1 MHWTSAAP
9 RARAAVVAAGRAGPA
24 DPALTS
30 PPILLFP
37 VTYRVNAA
45 GHMEVGGCDLVD
57 LAREHGTPLYVYD
70 EATVRQRSSEYMAA
84 MGPAGKV
91 LYSAKAFA
99 SPRFLRA
106 VAEEGLGLDVVS
118 AGELYLALRSGFPRD
133 RVHFLGN
140 NKSREDL
147 AAAFEAGATI
157 VIDGDYEFELLKDVV
172 PAGRR
177 TPVLLRL
184 SPGVKPD
191 THEHISTGQLDSKF
205 GFSIESG
212 AARRAV
218 ETALAHPRLELVG
231 LHSHIGSQIFG
242 LGAYEKAMGIMLD
255 FLAELRSEFQYE
267 PRQLG
272 AGGGLG
278 IAYTQNDDPPTPRQ
292 FVEVVLGAMVAGCE
306 KRGLKVPQLVVE
318 PGRSIA
324 GPAGVALYTVGSIKD
339 IPGVRRYVAVDGGM
353 GDNIRP
359 KLYGARYEAFLASAP
374 DRAPDRAAGGKVT
387 IAGKYCESTDIL
399 ITDIEMPALKAGD
412 IIALPAAGA
421 YCLAMASNYNGMP
434 RPEVLMLREG
444 TATVMRRRET
454 MDDLVAAEV
463 F

>member
-1 MHWTSAAP
+1 
-9 RARAAVVAAGRAGPA
+9 
-24 DPALTS
+24 
-30 PPILLFP
+30 LLYP

-45 GHMEVGGCDLVD
+45 GHMEVGGCDLVQ
-57 LAREHGTPLYVYD
+57 LARDHGTPLYVYD
-70 EATVRQRSSEYMAA
+70 EATVRQRSSEYVAA
-84 MGPAGKV
+84 MGSAGQV

-99 SPRFLRA
+99 SPQFLRV

-118 AGELYLALRSGFPRD
+118 AGELDLALRSGFPRD

-140 NKSREDL
+140 NKSRQDIE
-147 AAAFEAGATI
+147 AAYGAGATI
-157 VIDGDYEFELLKDVV
+157 VIDGAHEFDLLGDIV
-172 PAGRR
+172 PEGKR
-177 TPVLLRL
+177 TPVMLRI

-191 THEHISTGQLDSKF
+191 TLDHISTGQLDSKF

-212 AARRAV
+212 AARKAV
-218 ETALAHPRLELVG
+218 EEALRHPRLDLVG
-231 LHSHIGSQIFG
+231 LHSHIGSQIFA
-242 LGAYEKAMGIMLD
+242 LGAYEDAMEIMLD
-255 FLAELRSEFQYE
+255 LLVQLRDEVKFE
-267 PRQLG
+267 PRKLG

-278 IAYTQNDDPPTPRQ
+278 IAYTHQDDPPTPRH
-292 FVEVVLGAMVAGCE
+292 FVETVRHALDSGCAA
-306 KRGLKVPQLVVE
+306 RGLKVPQLVVE

-359 KLYGARYEAFLASAP
+359 KLYGARYEAILASAP
-374 DRAPDRAAGGKVT
+374 DRAPEGKVT

-399 ITDIEMPALKAGD
+399 ITDIEMPDLKPGD
-412 IIALPAAGA
+412 IICVPAAGA

-434 RPEVLMLREG
+434 RPEVLMVRDG
-444 TATVMRRRET
+444 KARVMRRRET
-454 MDDLVAAEV
+454 LDDLVAAEV

>member
-1 MHWTSAAP
+1 
-9 RARAAVVAAGRAGPA
+9 
-24 DPALTS
+24 
-30 PPILLFP
+30 
-37 VTYRVNAA
+37 
-45 GHMEVGGCDLVD
+45 MEVGGCDLVE

-70 EATVRQRSSEYMAA
+70 EATVRQRCSEYVAA
-84 MGPAGKV
+84 MGSGGQV

-99 SPRFLRA
+99 SPQFLRV

-118 AGELYLALRSGFPRD
+118 AGELDLALRSGFPRE

-140 NKSREDL
+140 NKSRDDIE
-147 AAAFEAGATI
+147 AAYRAGATI
-157 VIDGDYEFELLKDVV
+157 VIDGAHEFELLGDIV
-172 PAGRR
+172 PEGQR
-177 TPVLLRL
+177 TPVMLRI

-191 THEHISTGQLDSKF
+191 THDHISTGQLDSKF

-212 AARRAV
+212 AARKAV
-218 ETALAHPRLELVG
+218 EEALRHRRLDLVG
-231 LHSHIGSQIFG
+231 LHSHIGSQIFA
-242 LGAYEKAMGIMLD
+242 LGAYEDAMEIMLD
-255 FLAELRSEFQYE
+255 LLVQLRDEVNFE
-267 PRQLG
+267 PRKLG

-278 IAYTQNDDPPTPRQ
+278 IAYTHQDDPPTPRH
-292 FVEVVLGAMVAGCE
+292 FVETVRHALDSGCAS
-306 KRGLKVPQLVVE
+306 RGLKVPQLVVE

-359 KLYGARYEAFLASAP
+359 KLYGARYEAVLASAP
-374 DRAPDRAAGGKVT
+374 DRAPEGKVT

-399 ITDIEMPALKAGD
+399 ITDIEMPDLKAGD
-412 IIALPAAGA
+412 IICVPAAGA

-434 RPEVLMLREG
+434 RPEVLMVRDG
-444 TATVMRRRET
+444 KARVMRRRET
-454 MDDLVAAEV
+454 LDDLVAAEV

>member
-1 MHWTSAAP
+1 
-9 RARAAVVAAGRAGPA
+9 
-24 DPALTS
+24 
-30 PPILLFP
+30 LLFP

-45 GHMEVGGCDLVD
+45 GHMDVGGCDLVE

-70 EATVRQRSSEYMAA
+70 EATVRQRASEYIAA
-84 MGPAGKV
+84 MGSAGQV

-99 SPRFLRA
+99 SPQFLRV

-118 AGELYLALRSGFPRD
+118 AGELHVALKSGFPQD
-133 RVHFLGN
+133 RIHFLGN
-140 NKSREDL
+140 NKSRQDL
-147 AAAFEAGATI
+147 AAAYQAGATI
-157 VIDGDYEFELLKDVV
+157 VIDGEYEFELLREVV
-172 PAGRR
+172 PEGKR
-177 TPVLLRL
+177 TPVMLRL

-191 THEHISTGQLDSKF
+191 THDHISTGQLDSKF

-218 ETALAHPRLELVG
+218 EQALRHPRLELVG

-242 LGAYEKAMGIMLD
+242 LGAYEHAMSIMLD
-255 FLAELRSEFQYE
+255 LLVELRDELGFE
-267 PRQLG
+267 PRKLG

-278 IAYTQNDDPPTPRQ
+278 IAYTRNDDPPTPRH
-292 FVEVVLGAMVAGCE
+292 FVQVIHRALVSGCAQ
-306 KRGLKVPQLVVE
+306 RGLKVPQLVVE

-324 GPAGVALYTVGSIKD
+324 GPAGIALYTVGSIKD

-359 KLYGARYEAFLASAP
+359 KLYGARYDAYLASDP
-374 DRAPDRAAGGKVT
+374 DRAPDGKVT

-399 ITDIEMPALKAGD
+399 ITDIEMPPLKPGD

-434 RPEVLMLREG
+434 RPEVLMLRDG
-444 TATVMRRRET
+444 QARVMRRRET
-454 MDDLVAAEV
+454 LDDLVAAEV

>member
-1 MHWTSAAP
+1 
-9 RARAAVVAAGRAGPA
+9 
-24 DPALTS
+24 
-30 PPILLFP
+30 LLFP

-45 GHMEVGGCDLVD
+45 GHMEVGGCDLVE
-57 LAREHGTPLYVYD
+57 LARQHGTPLYVYD
-70 EATVRQRSSEYMAA
+70 EATVRQRATEYVSA
-84 MGPAGKV
+84 MGSAGQV

-99 SPRFLRA
+99 SPRFLRLI
-106 VAEEGLGLDVVS
+106 AELGLGLDVVS
-118 AGELYLALRSGFPRD
+118 AGELNLAVRSGFPGERI
-133 RVHFLGN
+133 HFLGN
-140 NKSREDL
+140 NKSLDDL
-147 AAAFEAGATI
+147 ASARAAGATV
-157 VIDGDYEFELLKDVV
+157 VIDGEHEFDLIQGVV
-172 PAGRR
+172 PSGERM
-177 TPVLLRL
+177 PVMLRL

-191 THEHISTGQLDSKF
+191 THDHISTGQLDSKF

-218 ETALAHPRLELVG
+218 ERALGHPSLELVG

-242 LGAYEKAMGIMLD
+242 LGAYADAMEIMLD
-255 FLAELRSEFQYE
+255 LLVQLRDELGFE
-267 PRQLG
+267 PHKLG

-278 IAYTQNDDPPTPRQ
+278 IAYTRNDDPPTPRE
-292 FVEVVLGAMVAGCE
+292 FVQTVLHSLVAGCE
-306 KRGLKVPQLVVE
+306 RRGLKVPQLVVE

-359 KLYGARYEAFLASAP
+359 KLYGARYEAFLASGPDLAP
-374 DRAPDRAAGGKVT
+374 TAMVT

-399 ITDIEMPALKAGD
+399 ITDIEMPELRAGD
-412 IIALPAAGA
+412 VIALPAAGA

-434 RPEVLMLREG
+434 RPEVLMVRDGEAL
-444 TATVMRRRET
+444 VMRRRET
-454 MDDLVAAEV
+454 LEDLLAAEV

>member
-1 MHWTSAAP
+1 
-9 RARAAVVAAGRAGPA
+9 
-24 DPALTS
+24 
-30 PPILLFP
+30 LLYP

-45 GHMEVGGCDLVD
+45 GHMEVGGCDLVE

-70 EATVRQRSSEYMAA
+70 EATVRQRCSEYVAA
-84 MGPAGKV
+84 MGSGGQV

-99 SPRFLRA
+99 SPQFLRV

-118 AGELYLALRSGFPRD
+118 AGELDLALRSGFPRD

-140 NKSREDL
+140 NKSREEL
-147 AAAFEAGATI
+147 EAAYRAGATI
-157 VIDGDYEFELLKDVV
+157 VIDGAHEFELLGDIV
-172 PAGRR
+172 PAGQR
-177 TPVLLRL
+177 TPVMLRI

-191 THEHISTGQLDSKF
+191 THDHISTGQLDSKF

-212 AARRAV
+212 AARKAV
-218 ETALAHPRLELVG
+218 EEALRHPRLDLVG
-231 LHSHIGSQIFG
+231 LHSHIGSQIFA
-242 LGAYEKAMGIMLD
+242 LGAYEDAMEIMLD
-255 FLAELRSEFQYE
+255 LLVQLRDAVKFE
-267 PRQLG
+267 PRKLG

-278 IAYTQNDDPPTPRQ
+278 IAYTHQDDPPTPRH
-292 FVEVVLGAMVAGCE
+292 FVETVRHALESGCAS
-306 KRGLKVPQLVVE
+306 RGLKVPQLVVE

-359 KLYGARYEAFLASAP
+359 KLYGARYEAVLASAP
-374 DRAPDRAAGGKVT
+374 ERSPEGKVT

-399 ITDIEMPALKAGD
+399 ITDIEMPDLKAGD
-412 IIALPAAGA
+412 IICVPAAGA

-434 RPEVLMLREG
+434 RPEVLLVRDG
-444 TATVMRRRET
+444 TARVMRRRET
-454 MDDLVAAEV
+454 LDDLVAAEV